1 MSNQHRSKLR
11 RCLTVKRVLI
21 ALGGAIAIALEAAPD
36 VALHVWTWL
45 PADIKAEL
53 PPRFTPAFGVLL
65 VVLANIRGILGAFK
79 RKGNRNAK

>member
-1 MSNQHRSKLR
+1 MSNQHKSKLR
-11 RCLTVKRVLI
+11 RCFTVKRVII
-21 ALGGAIAIALEAAPD
+21 AIGGSIAIALEAAPD

-65 VVLANIRGILGAFK
+65 VVLANLRGILGAFK
-79 RKGNRNAK
+79 RKGNRNVK